1 MADATRHAG
10 AGFSN
15 PRPWMHDGKSFG
27 GSRVFNLCRRV
38 SVYGVLTAAVVLSAA
53 PASAILVQPV
63 QIRMTSTGGQSSA
76 AITVINDRNRPDTI
90 EIGVSKL
97 SLPQQGGAEITKD
110 DGSQFLIFPPVA
122 TIEPGKT
129 QVFRIRWV
137 GDPVLP
143 TAQSFMFTTGELPV
157 NQAEGSGVQLV
168 YAIQSLVTV
177 SSPGLT
183 PAVTV
188 SAVARTDKKID
199 AAPSKDGSDAKPA
212 EVAHGI
218 MVTFENGGN
227 DVAFLSDYS
236 MKLETAG
243 PNAWSRSLTN
253 ADVSTFVGLGL
264 LTPNSKRDI
273 FLPIGDVPATG
284 DVKITLKQEKNKR

>member
-1 MADATRHAG
+1 MTAG
-10 AGFSN
+10 A
-15 PRPWMHDGKSFG
+15 
-27 GSRVFNLCRRV
+27 
-38 SVYGVLTAAVVLSAA
+38 VLSAT

-63 QIRMTSTGGQSSA
+63 QIRMTSTGEQSSG

-90 EIGVSKL
+90 EISVSKL
-97 SLPQQGGAEITKD
+97 SLPQQGNAEITKD
-110 DGSQFLIFPPVA
+110 DGNDFLIFPPVA

-129 QVFRIRWV
+129 QVFRIRWT
-137 GDPVLP
+137 GDPVLA
-143 TAQSFMFTTGELPV
+143 TARSFMFTTGELPV

-177 SSPGLT
+177 SSPGIT
-183 PAVTV
+183 SAVSV
-188 SAVARTDKKID
+188 SAVARTDKKAD
-199 AAPSKDGSDAKPA
+199 ATDMDVNDAKSADAKPGA
-212 EVAHGI
+212 VTHGI

-273 FLPIGDVPATG
+273 FLPIGDVPASG
-284 DVKITLKQEKNKR
+284 DVKVTLKQEKNKR

>member
-1 MADATRHAG
+1 
-10 AGFSN
+10 
-15 PRPWMHDGKSFG
+15 MHDVKSFG
-27 GSRVFNLCRRV
+27 GSRVFNLCRRL
-38 SVYGVLTAAVVLSAA
+38 SAFGVMTAGAVLSAT

-63 QIRMTSTGGQSSA
+63 QIRMTSTGEQSSG

-90 EIGVSKL
+90 EISVSKL
-97 SLPQQGGAEITKD
+97 SLPQQGNAEITKD
-110 DGSQFLIFPPVA
+110 DGNDFLIFPPVA

-129 QVFRIRWV
+129 QVFRIRWT
-137 GDPVLP
+137 GDPVLA
-143 TAQSFMFTTGELPV
+143 TARSFMFTTGELPV

-177 SSPGLT
+177 SSPGIT
-183 PAVTV
+183 SAVSV
-188 SAVARTDKKID
+188 SAVARTDKKAD
-199 AAPSKDGSDAKPA
+199 ATDMDVNDAKSADAKPGA
-212 EVAHGI
+212 VTHGI

-273 FLPIGDVPATG
+273 FLPIGDVPASG
-284 DVKITLKQEKNKR
+284 DVKVTLKQEKNKR

>member
-1 MADATRHAG
+1 MSKLRRRLFAFGLIAAG
-10 AGFSN
+10 A
-15 PRPWMHDGKSFG
+15 
-27 GSRVFNLCRRV
+27 
-38 SVYGVLTAAVVLSAA
+38 VLSAA

-63 QIRMTSTGGQSSA
+63 QIRMASTGDQSSA

-90 EIGVSKL
+90 EISVSKL
-97 SLPQQGGAEITKD
+97 SLPQQGSAEMTKD
-110 DGSQFLIFPPVA
+110 DGNDFLIFPPVA

-143 TAQSFMFTTGELPV
+143 EARSFMFTTGELPV

-177 SSPGLT
+177 TSPSLT
-183 PAVTV
+183 SAVTV
-188 SAVARTDKKID
+188 GSVVRTDKKADEADKKDSAD
-199 AAPSKDGSDAKPA
+199 ARAGDQAKKPGD
-212 EVAHGI
+212 VVHGI
-218 MVTFENGGN
+218 TVTFENGGN

-236 MKLETAG
+236 MKLETAAPAG
-243 PNAWSRSLTN
+243 WSRNLSNEELS
-253 ADVSTFVGLGL
+253 AFVGLGL

-273 FLPIGDVPATG
+273 FLPIGDVPASG
-284 DVKITLKQEKNKR
+284 AVKITLKQDKNKR